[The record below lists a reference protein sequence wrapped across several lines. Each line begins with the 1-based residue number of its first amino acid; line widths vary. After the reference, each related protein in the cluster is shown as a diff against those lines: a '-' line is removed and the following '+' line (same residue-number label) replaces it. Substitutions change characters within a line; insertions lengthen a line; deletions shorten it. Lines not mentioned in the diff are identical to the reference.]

1 MAKSNH
7 NQLGCYVMIAL
18 FVAGK
23 VQCLPDRAE
32 PAGQLTTV
40 PERVDGPTESTTDDV
55 AATVTED
62 DLYLVDTT
70 TTTQQSIKTTTHD
83 RVLFTDTPVM
93 DAITIVWYLATF
105 IALISFFLVMAC
117 ADHNR
122 CRSRK
127 PSSSELTPPP
137 TPAPS
142 YHHFAPPSYDSL
154 VFEKDNDS
162 IFIIPYDTRIDGAH
176 HARSVDDLASNL
188 EYIIETPTTTT
199 TVRQALSP
207 SLRSVRVSDISE
219 GSDAV
224 PAVIA
229 VSSTPAVQEHDATDR
244 CYVTVL

>member
-23 VQCLPDRAE
+23 VQCLPDRVE

-199 TVRQALSP
+199 VRQARSP

-224 PAVIA
+224 SAGIA